1 MIEVGIVGA
10 RGFAGGELLRLCLGH
25 PELHLTYVTSES
37 QAGQPVADA
46 FPTLLGRTD
55 LRFEA
60 YDPARA
66 ADRAAA
72 FFFSLPDGEA
82 MQHAPALLELGRR
95 IVDVSG
101 DYRIRDRARYEAWYK
116 LTHRSPEL
124 LASAV
129 YGLPELHPEV
139 RDARLA
145 ANPGCY
151 PTAALLALA
160 PLCGFVRLDPYS
172 LVIDA
177 KSGVSGA
184 GGRAA
189 LKEEFSF
196 TAVNQNLRAYS
207 AVGHRHT
214 AEIEQELETLAGAAS
229 VEAPQVT
236 FTPHL
241 LPITRGIYTTCYA
254 RALDPID
261 PDAIVARYHE
271 FYQDAPFVQVT
282 GTTPPEIRHVVG
294 SNECRIGLAFDP
306 RSGRIIVMAVIDN
319 LLKGAAGQ
327 AVQNM
332 NLMLGLPETAGLE
345 SPALY
350 P

>member
-1 MIEVGIVGA
+1 MISIGIIGA
-10 RGFAGGELLRLCLGH
+10 RGFAGGELLRICLGH
-25 PELHLTYVTSES
+25 PEFRVAYVTSES

-46 FPTLLGRTD
+46 FPTLAGRTE
-55 LRFEA
+55 LRFDSF
-60 YDPARA
+60 DPAHAAAA
-66 ADRAAA
+66 ADA
-72 FFFSLPDGEA
+72 FFLSLPDGEA
-82 MQHAPALLELGRR
+82 MQLAPGLLETGKR

-101 DYRIRDRARYEAWYK
+101 DYRVRDRQRYEAWYK
-116 LTHRSPEL
+116 IEHTSPEL
-124 LASAV
+124 LARAV

-139 RDARLA
+139 REARLV

-160 PLCGFVRLDPYS
+160 PLYGFVRIDPHS
-172 LVIDA
+172 VVIDA

-184 GGRAA
+184 GGRSA
-189 LKEEFSF
+189 LREEFSF

-214 AEIEQELETLAGAAS
+214 AEIEQELEALAGAA
-229 VEAPQVT
+229 AAPPQVT

-241 LPITRGIYTTCYA
+241 LPITRGIYTTCYL
-254 RALDPID
+254 RALDAVD
-261 PDAIVARYHE
+261 LDALIERYRT
-271 FYQDAPFVQVT
+271 FYRDAPFVQIT
-282 GTTPPEIRHVVG
+282 GMTPPEIRHVVG
-294 SNECRIGLAFDP
+294 ANDCRIGLAADR
-306 RSGRIIVMAVIDN
+306 RSGRVIVMAVIDN

-332 NLMLGLPETAGLE
+332 NLMLGLTETAGLS

-350 P
+350 L

>member
-1 MIEVGIVGA
+1 MISIGIIGA

-25 PELHLTYVTSES
+25 PELRVAYVTSES

-46 FPTLLGRTD
+46 FPTLAGRTD
-55 LRFEA
+55 LRFSSFELSRA
-60 YDPARA
+60 TAA
-66 ADRAAA
+66 ADA
-72 FFFSLPDGEA
+72 FFLSLPDGEA
-82 MQHAPALLELGRR
+82 MQLAPGLLEAGKR

-101 DYRIRDRARYEAWYK
+101 DYRVRDRERYETWYK
-116 LTHRSPEL
+116 IEHRSPEL
-124 LASAV
+124 LARAV

-139 RDARLA
+139 RDARLV

-160 PLCGFVRLDPYS
+160 PLYGFMRLDPHS
-172 LVIDA
+172 IVIDA

-184 GGRAA
+184 GGRSA

-196 TAVNQNLRAYS
+196 TAINQNLRAYS

-214 AEIEQELETLAGAAS
+214 AEIEQELTALAGATGA
-229 VEAPQVT
+229 EAPPVT

-254 RALDPID
+254 RSLDTIDLDAL
-261 PDAIVARYHE
+261 VERYQA
-271 FYQDAPFVQVT
+271 FYSEAPFVRIT

-294 SNECRIGLAFDP
+294 ANDCRIGLAADR

-332 NLMLGLPETAGLE
+332 NLMLGLPETAGL
-345 SPALY
+345 SGPALY